1 MKSIVAIGVVCLSI
15 AVGQAQTVVPPNIR
29 ATNTIDAF
37 LDHDRMGRN
46 EVLYGIP
53 IPPGKVIGDTYL
65 DTNWRMGTILLYEKE
80 KMIERIPIRY
90 DIQSNEIDVKSASGI
105 KAIPGGKI
113 KSFVWVDSIGR
124 TPDYYINA
132 KDFKV
137 DGTKLMGFFHVLSD
151 GTLPLMMH
159 TTLAVKKADYNVSL
173 DVGSKD
179 DKILKKE
186 AFYCLKDG
194 NVLSLPTTKKKL
206 LPIFEDK
213 AYQVEDFI
221 KQNGLG
227 VSKKSDLVQIF
238 NYYNSL
244 NRNN

>member
-1 MKSIVAIGVVCLSI
+1 MKSISAISVVCLSI
-15 AVGQAQTVVPPNIR
+15 VLGHAQTVVPPNIR

-37 LDHDRMGRN
+37 LDHDRMGMN

-65 DTNWRMGTILLYEKE
+65 DTNWKMGTILLYDKD
-80 KMIERIPIRY
+80 KMIERILVRY
-90 DIQSNEIDVKSASGI
+90 DIHANEIDVKAANGI
-105 KAIPGGKI
+105 KAIPGAKV
-113 KSFVWVDSIGR
+113 KSFVWIDSIGR
-124 TPDYYINA
+124 TPDYYVNA

-137 DGTKLMGFFHVLSD
+137 DGTPFMGFFQVLCE
-151 GTLPLMMH
+151 GALPLMMK
-159 TTLAVKKADYNVSL
+159 TSLVVKKSDYNVSL
-173 DVGSKD
+173 DIGSKD

-186 AFYCLKDG
+186 DFYCLKDG
-194 NVLSLPTTKKKL
+194 NAIEVPSSKKKL
-206 LPIFEDK
+206 LPLFQDK

-221 KQNGLG
+221 KDNGLS

-244 NRNN
+244 YRNN